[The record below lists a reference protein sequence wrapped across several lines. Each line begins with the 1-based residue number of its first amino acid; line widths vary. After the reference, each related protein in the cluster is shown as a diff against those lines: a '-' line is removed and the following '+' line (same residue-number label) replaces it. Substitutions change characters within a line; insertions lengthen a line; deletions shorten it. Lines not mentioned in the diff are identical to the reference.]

1 MRWGPLRV
9 GVVSAYPPRRDAFAE
24 DAQDLVRALAAECEV
39 AVCAVGRP
47 GLNYPNEVVV
57 AAGLDE
63 IADYRRAGRVLVEHG
78 VEAVLIRHSDGMYG
92 GPHGAHILDLSQELR
107 RHGIPRVVDVL
118 TVRSDAPASWNR
130 TVAALTADASAV
142 LVPSPPARSVAL
154 ARRIASADQ
163 LRVVGFGVPAAVL
176 AAARGSTVGLPGPVA
191 GSAPVGAPTVPAT
204 LADALRDAGPVIATV
219 RICGQGGL
227 GPIVA
232 AVRELVDV
240 RPTVRLVVV
249 RLGRAAD
256 EIDERLVEAY
266 GLTEQVRIIDAHVPA
281 ADFAALL
288 VRAGAY
294 VSLGDDPDLPRAIG
308 AGCPTLV
315 VPDNTTTAAAAE
327 LARALAAALDDPVSH
342 DRARYAAAQA
352 GPGLGWPA
360 AAHQHAEVLR
370 ASKPA
375 APAPVAMPAL
385 RLDWLDRDLGRLR
398 SFEPDRDARLA
409 AVAAG
414 LLSLPDDVLS
424 PATRRVAAGWAGRTV
439 RALGVAVQV
448 GPAVAGGARAVWGLG
463 ALAAGAG
470 VPATLR
476 RRAAVLR
483 ALLAAPWAA
492 PLLAARPSQL
502 RGSTAGTAP
511 KDLPGNADVV
521 LGLYA
526 DRDLGGAEWHAL
538 CQAAA
543 QVDCARQGR
552 REWPVFAERL
562 SSDDIRLAHALV
574 AGGGRLD
581 DQAMVDRGLE
591 TIDWLAQRAGLTPTA
606 DGVWRPPTA
615 GPPTAIE
622 AGGWVE
628 ALSAAYAT
636 TGLAPYARMAQQT
649 MLWFLGGNLSADAV
663 LDSEVGAC
671 RVGLGPSAAM
681 MNLSTAATLAYLG
694 AALSLHASG
703 LVTLPLAEVSRQDL
717 ATVA

>member
-1 MRWGPLRV
+1 V

-24 DAQDLVRALAAECEV
+24 DAQDLARALAAECEV

-47 GLNYPNEVVV
+47 GLNYSNEVVV
-57 AAGLDE
+57 AAGLDD

-78 VEAVLIRHSDGMYG
+78 VEAVLIRYCDGMYG
-92 GPHGAHILDLSQELR
+92 GPHGAHILDLAQELR
-107 RHGIPRVVDVL
+107 RHGIPRVVNVL

-130 TVAALTADASAV
+130 TVAALTAGASAV
-142 LVPSPPARSVAL
+142 LVPSQGARSAAL
-154 ARRIASADQ
+154 ARQFASADQ
-163 LRVVGFGVPAAVL
+163 LRVVGVGVPAAVL
-176 AAARGSTVGLPGPVA
+176 AAASPASASLLGAVA
-191 GSAPVGAPTVPAT
+191 DSALVTAATVPAV

-227 GPIVA
+227 EPIVA
-232 AVRELVDV
+232 AVRELVPE

-249 RLGRAAD
+249 RLGRATD
-256 EIDERLVEAY
+256 DVDERIVAAY

-288 VRAGAY
+288 ARAGAY
-294 VSLGDDPDLPRAIG
+294 VALGDDPELPRAIV

-315 VPDNTTTAAAAE
+315 VPDTSTAAAAAE
-327 LARALAAALDDPVSH
+327 LAGALAAALDDPASH

-352 GPGLGWPA
+352 GPRLGWPV
-360 AAHQHAEVLR
+360 AAHQHAEVLG

-385 RLDWLDRDLGRLR
+385 RLAWLDRDLGRLR

-414 LLSLPDDVLS
+414 LLSLPDDRLG

-463 ALAAGAG
+463 ALAAGLG

-483 ALLAAPWAA
+483 ALLAA
-492 PLLAARPSQL
+492 
-502 RGSTAGTAP
+502 TEP
-511 KDLPGNADVV
+511 KDLAGNADVV

-526 DRDLGGAEWHAL
+526 DRDLDGAEWHAL
-538 CQAAA
+538 CQASARI
-543 QVDCARQGR
+543 DGARQRR
-552 REWPVFAERL
+552 REWPVFGERV

-591 TIDWLAQRAGLTPTA
+591 SIDWLAQRAGLTHTA

-615 GPPTAIE
+615 GPQMAIE
-622 AGGWVE
+622 VGGWVE
-628 ALSAAYAT
+628 ALSEAYAT
-636 TGLAPYARMAQQT
+636 TGLAPYGRMAQQT
-649 MLWFLGGNLSADAV
+649 MFWFLGGNPSADAV
-663 LDSEVGAC
+663 LDQDVGAC

-681 MNLSTAATLAYLG
+681 VQLSTAATLAYLG
-694 AALSLHASG
+694 AVLSLHALG
-703 LVTLPLAEVSRQDL
+703 LATLPLAEVSRQDL
-717 ATVA
+717 ATIA